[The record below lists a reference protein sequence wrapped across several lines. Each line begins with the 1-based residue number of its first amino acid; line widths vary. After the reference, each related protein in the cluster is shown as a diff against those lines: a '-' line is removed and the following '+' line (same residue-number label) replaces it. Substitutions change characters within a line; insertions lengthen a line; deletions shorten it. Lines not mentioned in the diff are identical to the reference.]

1 MLQDLSREELKELAI
16 KNNVDYGKTWGK
28 ERFIEA
34 LKVIDLKPETKGAAV
49 DHGFEDEA
57 IIVKKEDSVAPVM
70 VVPIE
75 KSNREEIIEAL
86 EPFTS
91 KGLRIVSIDDNCWHF
106 KHGLREDSGTMHQPL
121 RRIIRCAQLLM
132 GNTSSPEV

>member
-49 DHGFEDEA
+49 EHGFEHEA
-57 IIVKKEDSVAPVM
+57 IQIKTEDNIAPVIM
-70 VVPIE
+70 IPVE
-75 KSNREEIIEAL
+75 RNQREDVIEAL
-86 EPFTS
+86 EPYIN
-91 KGLRIVSIDDNCWHF
+91 KGLKIVSIDDNNWHF
-106 KHGLREDSGTMHQPL
+106 RNGIREDSGTMHQPL
-121 RRIIRCAQLLM
+121 RKILTCASLLL
-132 GNTSSPEV
+132 GNTRSPEL